1 MSPIR
6 LLCGLVLLA
15 MGVLAILDAAGTVA
29 WSDSFEEW
37 WPLAIVGW
45 GAATMITRRRLS
57 LGGSIIVAIGFTL
70 LADEQGWTVEALVWS
85 VLFLLVGAAVLFPGW
100 RRRQRGTHPEGKMG
114 PSTPAPQV

>member
-29 WSDSFEEW
+29 WSDTFEEW

-45 GAATMITRRRLS
+45 GAATMITQRRLS
-57 LGGSIIVAIGFTL
+57 LGASIIVAIGLTL
-70 LADEQGWTVEALVWS
+70 LADEQEWGMEPLVWS
-85 VLFLLVGAAVLFPGW
+85 ALFLLVGAAVLLPGW
-100 RRRQRGTHPEGKMG
+100 HRRQQGTPPEATAG
-114 PSTPAPQV
+114 SSAAAPQA